1 MSAEK
6 ILVIKL
12 SAFGDFILALGPMA
26 AIRRHHGDAHITLL
40 TTAPFVSP
48 ARENGY
54 FDDICVDLRPGLA
67 DVRGWSR
74 LCTLFRRGG
83 YDRVYDL
90 QNNDR
95 TRLYARLSHVCGGK
109 KPPQWAGTMAGATWR
124 DTVSSKK
131 TDPVLLRHTR
141 LLGLVGIEG
150 VTYDPMEWV
159 RGDAT
164 RFGLPHPYVLIV
176 PGCAPTHIEKRW
188 PAEHY
193 AVLAK
198 QLYAAGYHPV
208 IIGTEREK
216 NLAATIHQSCPEA
229 VDLCG
234 RTSMMDLVALARGA
248 AGAVGNDTGPM
259 HLIAPT
265 GCPALVLFSAQ
276 SNPAI
281 HAPNGL
287 RVRCIQRNDLKALS
301 PEHAAAEIFKDFLR
315 HRPAQK
321 EATRSGD

>member
-1 MSAEK
+1 MNTEK

-26 AIRRHHGDAHITLL
+26 AIRRHHADAQITLL
-40 TTAPFVSP
+40 TTAPFVSL
-48 ARENGY
+48 ARESGY
-54 FDDICVDLRPGLA
+54 FDDICVDLRPGLT

-74 LCTLFRRGG
+74 LCGLFRHGG
-83 YDRVYDL
+83 FGRVYDL

-95 TRLYARLSHVCGGK
+95 TRLYARLSRVCGGK
-109 KPPQWAGTMAGATWR
+109 NPPRWAGTMAGATWR

-131 TDPVLLRHTR
+131 TDPVLLRHRR
-141 LLGLVGIEG
+141 LLGLAGIED
-150 VTYDPMEWV
+150 VSYDPMEWV
-159 RGDAT
+159 RGDGT

-176 PGCAPTHIEKRW
+176 PGCAPTHLEKRW

-193 AVLAK
+193 AALA
-198 QLYAAGYHPV
+198 QHLYTDGYRPV

-216 NLAATIHQSCPEA
+216 NLAATIRTACPEA

-276 SNPAI
+276 SSPAI
-281 HAPNGL
+281 HAPNGP
-287 RVRCIQRNDLKALS
+287 RVRCLQQDIISALS
-301 PEHAAAEIFKDFLR
+301 PEQIITEIQTDFFR
-315 HRPAQK
+315 HRAAQK
-321 EATRSGD
+321 STAQSGS